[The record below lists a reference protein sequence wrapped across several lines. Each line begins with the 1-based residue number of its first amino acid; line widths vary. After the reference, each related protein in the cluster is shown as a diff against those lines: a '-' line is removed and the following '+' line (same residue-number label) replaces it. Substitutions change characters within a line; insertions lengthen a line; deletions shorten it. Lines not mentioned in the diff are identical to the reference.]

1 MFATRN
7 PLEPIEATELPPRGR
22 AYGPSSI
29 DSSSGKVKQTS
40 APGLRPCLRDLS
52 TDFARIFV
60 VLQLPDCGG
69 GGMKARRRHGR
80 EKSHALDRRCASKR
94 DILDTVRAA

>member
-40 APGLRPCLRDLS
+40 APGLRRCLRDLS

-60 VLQLPDCGG
+60 VFQLL
-69 GGMKARRRHGR
+69 GR
-80 EKSHALDRRCASKR
+80 FLLR
-94 DILDTVRAA
+94 DSATDMGEVGQHQWSCIKYANA